1 MGLALA
7 AGARER
13 PQPAARG
20 KSTRLPAARAAPQSD
35 ACEVADDKSDIFRGV
50 GDQ

>member
-20 KSTRLPAARAAPQSD
+20 KSTRIA
-35 ACEVADDKSDIFRGV
+35 RGV
-50 GDQ
+50 RPYQCRTNIVIVAATLISTA